1 MAQSFQ
7 WLSTSPGST
16 DVGANES
23 RSTSAAR
30 GKEIFVC
37 LCLSVFIYVYY
48 SPVHKHTHTHTHT
61 HTHGI
66 VLRLVVHAIAHI
78 GARTCSRQGQAPLN
92 RLETCCR
99 RLPCRRRRRR
109 LRSRQYAA
117 QQATYSMMSSALRP
131 HCCQYEW
138 DSRAQPV
145 GMGGVH
151 YTLHTAH
158 CTLHLSWTFLAR
170 VRLIIIV
177 HCFGKSSKPLVL
189 QINSHDRGVL
199 PPRGTFV

>member
-1 MAQSFQ
+1 MC
-7 WLSTSPGST
+7 
-16 DVGANES
+16 VC
-23 RSTSAAR
+23 
-30 GKEIFVC
+30 VC
-37 LCLSVFIYVYY
+37 LSLYMYLIAPST
-48 SPVHKHTHTHTHT
+48 HRHTDTQTHR
-61 HTHGI
+61 HGI

-78 GARTCSRQGQAPLN
+78 DARTCSRQGQAPLN

-158 CTLHLSWTFLAR
+158 CTLHTTPLMDF
-170 VRLIIIV
+170 
-177 HCFGKSSKPLVL
+177 SSKSTIDYYRTLL
-189 QINSHDRGVL
+189 WQELEAFGFANQ
-199 PPRGTFV
+199 